1 MKKKF
6 IVLAALFVVAALIF
20 WFFYPLRS
28 YAVMGVYSGQ
38 HSRESLMKQQGF
50 TVNIPAGQGW
60 YPFMLTYNAE
70 GFASW
75 AGLDADMTV
84 IYNFGA
90 FDLST
95 RTSSVYDP
103 ESDKYCAF
111 YGAYVLRKNGGVF
124 GFTDDGKPDMDEVTL
139 AVKYDD
145 TVLVLEGF
153 GCDSPVFKVDSF
165 DIARGV
171 SYAGSGDWARI
182 DAAITAS
189 GVAHNNKESKTAYLQ
204 YGPPTQSAEADFAV
218 TALRG
223 RLYLKYFEEY
233 DSTVMIYVIARD
245 AAVVEQCDTEL
256 LQKTKIS
263 ALQQ

>member
-1 MKKKF
+1 MKKKL
-6 IVLAALFVVAALIF
+6 IVLAALLVVAALIF

-28 YAVMGVYSGQ
+28 CIVMGVYSGQ
-38 HSRESLMKQQGF
+38 HKSESVMKHQGF
-50 TVNIPAGQGW
+50 EVDIPTGQGW
-60 YPFMLTYNAE
+60 YPFMLTYNAD
-70 GFASW
+70 GFAPW
-75 AGLDADMTV
+75 AGLNADMSV

-95 RTSSVYDP
+95 RTSSIYDT

-111 YGAYVLRKNGGVF
+111 YGAYVLHEDGGVF
-124 GFTDDGKPDMDEVTL
+124 GFTDSGKPDMDEVTL

-153 GCDSPVFKVDSF
+153 GCDSPVFEVDSF
-165 DIARGV
+165 DLTPDV
-171 SYAGSGDWARI
+171 VYAGSKGWARV

-189 GVAHNNKESKTAYLQ
+189 GVAHNYQESKTAYLQ
-204 YGPPTQSAEADFAV
+204 YGPPTQSAKADFTV

>member
-1 MKKKF
+1 MKKKL
-6 IVLAALFVVAALIF
+6 IILTALLVVAALIF

-28 YAVMGVYSGQ
+28 YVAMGIYSGQ
-38 HSRESLMKQQGF
+38 HSRKSLMKQQGF
-50 TVNIPAGQGW
+50 SVDVPAGQGW
-60 YPFMLTYNAE
+60 YPFMLTYNAD

-75 AGLDADMTV
+75 AGLNADMSV

-90 FDLST
+90 FDAAT
-95 RTSSVYDP
+95 RTSSIYDT

-111 YGAYVLRKNGGVF
+111 YGAYVLHENGGVF
-124 GFTDDGKPDMDEVTL
+124 GFTDSGEPDMDEVTL

-153 GCDSPVFKVDSF
+153 GCVSPVFEAGSF
-165 DIARGV
+165 DIASDV
-171 SYAGSGDWARI
+171 AYAGSGGWARI
-182 DAAITAS
+182 DAEITAS
-189 GVAHNNKESKTAYLQ
+189 GVAHNYKESKTAYLQ
-204 YGPPTQSAEADFAV
+204 YGPPTQSAKADFTV